1 MKFNEDNIK
10 KYLELMD
17 SYKIFD
23 IDYTQKEKESI
34 NNINIKKNKNY
45 TATNIDKIK
54 DFFKDI
60 GCELSINDNSKREN
74 LSSTNF
80 ISDNKD
86 EDIQNIINIIQKLID
101 TLLKAYNV
109 DSYWLIVRSSYN
121 DPYFDI
127 PRWHCDGY
135 YFVDKDKSQLQTK
148 FVTTL
153 KGQNTLVLETTPE
166 EKEYFYSLQNY
177 KNTLDIENRK
187 HIAKNIKGKQIDI
200 NNNQGIIFVAGDKNK
215 CLIHSEPLHDR
226 ERIFIS
232 ILPGSKKDIDDMLER
247 MNIFN
252 KKMDYLDKFNKA
264 FEYPFSF
271 LNKNNKHIDKE
282 DEYVYKQYELKNII
296 KMMFN
301 KNMKPEK
308 MNINK
313 FYFPKNIIEVFWFE
327 KGIPDEKPWQF
338 IGIAG
343 YKNKKK
349 FVYYIADSYYT
360 GFDCQGNM
368 KLYVSRSLRRLL
380 RKAVPADLIEI
391 KEIQELKKN
400 TQIKKIH
407 K

>member
-1 MKFNEDNIK
+1 MSLNI
-10 KYLELMD
+10 
-17 SYKIFD
+17 
-23 IDYTQKEKESI
+23 
-34 NNINIKKNKNY
+34 
-45 TATNIDKIK
+45 
-54 DFFKDI
+54 
-60 GCELSINDNSKREN
+60 
-74 LSSTNF
+74 
-80 ISDNKD
+80 
-86 EDIQNIINIIQKLID
+86 
-101 TLLKAYNV
+101 
-109 DSYWLIVRSSYN
+109 
-121 DPYFDI
+121 
-127 PRWHCDGY
+127 HCC
-135 YFVDKDKSQLQTK
+135 DKSNS
-148 FVTTL
+148 V
-153 KGQNTLVLETTPE
+153 
-166 EKEYFYSLQNY
+166 
-177 KNTLDIENRK
+177 
-187 HIAKNIKGKQIDI
+187 
-200 NNNQGIIFVAGDKNK
+200 
-215 CLIHSEPLHDR
+215 
-226 ERIFIS
+226 
-232 ILPGSKKDIDDMLER
+232 SKKDIDDMLER

-271 LNKNNKHIDKE
+271 LNTGNKDKR
-282 DEYVYKQYELKNII
+282 YELKNII

-349 FVYYIADSYYT
+349 FVYYIADSDYT
-360 GFDCQGNM
+360 GFDCQGDM

-400 TQIKKIH
+400 TQIKNNNK

>member
-23 IDYTQKEKESI
+23 INYTQKEKESI

-45 TATNIDKIK
+45 TATNIDKLK
-54 DFFKDI
+54 DFFKEI
-60 GCELSINDNSKREN
+60 G
-74 LSSTNF
+74 
-80 ISDNKD
+80 DNKD
-86 EDIQNIINIIQKLID
+86 DNIKNIINIIQKLID

-109 DSYWLIVRSSYN
+109 NSYWLIVRSSYN

-135 YFVDKDKSQLQTK
+135 YFLNKDKSQLQTK

-166 EKEYFYSLQNY
+166 EKEYYYTLQNH
-177 KNTLDIENRK
+177 KDTFITDIATLEMENRK

-215 CLIHSEPLHDR
+215 CLIHSEPIHDR

-271 LNKNNKHIDKE
+271 LNTGNKDKR
-282 DEYVYKQYELKNII
+282 YELKNII

-349 FVYYIADSYYT
+349 FVYYIADSDYT
-360 GFDCQGNM
+360 GFDCQGDM

-400 TQIKKIH
+400 TQIKNNNK